1 MSFHDFIVHF
11 PLWLNDVSLYG
22 CTTVGL
28 SIHHLGDILVT
39 FTFWQW
45 WAKPLYTSM
54 CRLLCSRNGFWL
66 AANMT
71 GWALRILS
79 TSPVTLNLVWFTSSN
94 THGDSLVPQTHALV
108 FKEEQSIPYNRT
120 LKLGKFSDWCPLGPQ
135 IWLDLRELLI
145 LRNNQQPRSLKPC
158 QFHMKDSGTLQAI
171 FDTLVTGKI
180 LLEFQSH
187 CSF

>member
-28 SIHHLGDILVT
+28 SIHHLGDILVA
-39 FTFWQW
+39 FTFWQL

-54 CRLLCSRNGFWL
+54 CRLLYSRNGFWL

-79 TSPVTLNLVWFTSSN
+79 TSPAILILVWFTSSN
-94 THGDSLVPQTHALV
+94 AHGDSLVPQAHAL
-108 FKEEQSIPYNRT
+108 FFNEEQSIPYNNSEAWEVLRLMSPWPPDLIR
-120 LKLGKFSDWCPLGPQ
+120 LK
-135 IWLDLRELLI
+135 
-145 LRNNQQPRSLKPC
+145 
-158 QFHMKDSGTLQAI
+158 GTSHSQ
-171 FDTLVTGKI
+171 K
-180 LLEFQSH
+180 QSTTEE
-187 CSF
+187 S